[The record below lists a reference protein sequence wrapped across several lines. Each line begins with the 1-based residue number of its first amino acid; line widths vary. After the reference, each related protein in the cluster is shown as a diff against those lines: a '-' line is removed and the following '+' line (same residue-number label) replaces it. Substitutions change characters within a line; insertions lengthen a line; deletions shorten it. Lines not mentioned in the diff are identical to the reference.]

1 MYEKVFK
8 KMVFTHLFDMLGE
21 ALTVLVTLDV
31 IIAENK
37 NFVAYWTMYNRMFLS
52 TRDNPTPFGATKKDI
67 RYLEKFCRK
76 LTTKILTK
84 KLFLEY
90 NSDLSKAIAEEL
102 GKDGISKNKELYE
115 MYNEY
120 LNDKVKTISEDLNF
134 NENSHRPLLSL
145 LTNYALMRALFTKK
159 EESSLYKK
167 IWSIQ
172 KICPLIVVYNNLTL
186 NIGNFLSVVC
196 PLKKKPTLDPKSV
209 STFLQDT
216 LTKYDNNFTAFV
228 NQSFMKVVTWIFE
241 VNGRL
246 FSILEEG
253 DRLEEVV
260 EQRAMIILKGINM
273 AYEIKKTV
281 KQLILLHQAFAKN
294 LDADILNGILQCVEM
309 LKSMEEIIDKKR

>member
-1 MYEKVFK
+1 
-8 KMVFTHLFDMLGE
+8 MVFTHLFDMLGE

-31 IIAENK
+31 IVAENK
-37 NFVAYWTMYNRMFLS
+37 NFVAYWTMYNRMFMT

-90 NSDLSKAIAEEL
+90 NSDLSKAISEEL
-102 GKDGISKNKELYE
+102 GKDGISKNKEFYE

-120 LNDKVKTISEDLNF
+120 LSDKVKTISEDLNI
-134 NENSHRPLLSL
+134 NENSHKPLLSL

-167 IWSIQ
+167 IWAIQ
-172 KICPLIVVYNNLTL
+172 KVWPLIVVYNNLTL

-196 PLKKKPTLDPKSV
+196 PLKKKPSLDPKSV

-216 LTKYDNNFTAFV
+216 LTKYDNSFSAFV
-228 NQSFMKVVTWIFE
+228 NQTFMKVVVWIIE

-246 FSILEEG
+246 FSVLEDG

-260 EQRAMIILKGINM
+260 EQRARIILKGINM

-294 LDADILNGILQCVEM
+294 LDADILNGILQWVEM